1 MFDFTLPV
9 FFSEG
14 DALKIRVGS
23 LLDLSTVDW
32 LGHRTFMIFCGGCN
46 FRCPFC
52 DNSQLIPSDS
62 GGEVDLEVVEER
74 VAANIGFL
82 DAVGFTGGEPTLQ
95 PEPVKAL
102 CSWAKSRGLKTFLN
116 TNGSQPRFV
125 DEMLRSGLLDYV
137 AMDVK
142 APLDGKTYG
151 RVAGLRGV
159 VDEVTASIRETME
172 LCAEARVPVEFRTT
186 IVPTLMDDE
195 GSVREIAG
203 AVRGRG
209 IYVLQEFFPFE
220 DILDERL
227 RSVKPPERMLLVKLA
242 RAALETGA
250 GEVYIRTR
258 GGGMERIT
266 L

>member
-1 MFDFTLPV
+1 M
-9 FFSEG
+9 
-14 DALKIRVGS
+14 KIRVGS
-23 LLDLSTVDW
+23 LLDFSTVDW
-32 LGHRTFMIFCGGCN
+32 FGHRMFMVFCGGCN

-52 DNSQLIPSDS
+52 DNSQLIPADS

-74 VAANIGFL
+74 AVANIGFL

-102 CSWAKSRGLKTFLN
+102 CRWAKARGLKTFLN
-116 TNGSQPRFV
+116 TNGSQPRLV
-125 DEMLRSGLLDYV
+125 DEMLRNDLLDYI

-142 APLDGKTYG
+142 APLNGKAYG
-151 RVAGLRGV
+151 RVAGLRGEA
-159 VDEVTASIRETME
+159 DKVTANIRETME
-172 LCAEARVPVEFRTT
+172 LCAEAHVPVEFRTT

-195 GSVREIAG
+195 GLVREIAG
-203 AVRGRG
+203 TVRGRG

-227 RSVKPPERMLLVKLA
+227 RSVKPPERKLLIKLA
-242 RAALETGA
+242 RAALETGVE
-250 GEVYIRTR
+250 EVYIRTR
-258 GGGMERIT
+258 GSGMERIT